1 MSATQMNWIISDDP
15 RQSHG
20 PVEALRVAAG
30 LGSWGKVVGNIWLCG
45 PAVLV
50 LDTNGDDFPD
60 QDSIEKYL
68 EILEGT
74 DWKICVSANNPF
86 LKQIAAI
93 KEDIEMLPDSE
104 WWIQTDRPGCFAA
117 L

>member
-1 MSATQMNWIISDDP
+1 MDWIISDDP
-15 RQSHG
+15 RQSHR
-20 PVEALRVAAG
+20 PLEALRVAAG
-30 LGSWGKVVGNIWLCG
+30 LGSWGKVVGKIWLCG
-45 PAVLV
+45 PAALV

-74 DWKICVSANNPF
+74 DWKICVSASNPY
-86 LKQIAAI
+86 LMQIATT
-93 KEDIEMLPDSE
+93 KEDIAIIPDSE
-104 WWIQTDRPGCFAA
+104 WRIPTARPGCFAA

>member
-1 MSATQMNWIISDDP
+1 MSATQMDWIISDDP
-15 RQSHG
+15 RHSHR
-20 PVEALRVAAG
+20 PLEALRVAAG
-30 LGSWGKVVGNIWLCG
+30 LGSWGKVVGSIWLCG

-50 LDTNGDDFPD
+50 LDTNAEDLPD

-74 DWKICVSANNPF
+74 DWKICVNANNPY
-86 LKQIAAI
+86 LKQIVGI
-93 KEDIEMLPDSE
+93 EEDIEIIPDSE
-104 WWIQTDRPGCFAA
+104 WRIRTDRPGCFAA